1 MMEYATLKVKNCSD
15 GERFFESGAPK
26 A

>member
-1 MMEYATLKVKNCSD
+1 MEYATLKVKNCSD

>member
-1 MMEYATLKVKNCSD
+1 MEYATLKVKNYSD